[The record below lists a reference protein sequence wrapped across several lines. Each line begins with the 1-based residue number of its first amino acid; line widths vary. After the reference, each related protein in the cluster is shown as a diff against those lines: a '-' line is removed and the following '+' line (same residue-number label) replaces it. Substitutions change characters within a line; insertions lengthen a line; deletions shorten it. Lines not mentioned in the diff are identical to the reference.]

1 MLFFKYRIIVFIWVW
16 KVVFFIY
23 LGYVDFDIFIKN
35 IGEKYIYLYVYMF
48 MLSVFENGE
57 LESFFIYFIKLT

>member
-16 KVVFFIY
+16 KFVFFIY